1 VKKHTHDPISTGQ
14 SLDAV
19 PTCNRAVRVE
29 RRGDTLILWVPTQRR
44 WWMSGPLGWFLPFR
58 REKGIELDALG
69 QQVWQACDGERRIEQ
84 IIEDFAAEHRV
95 RFHEARLSVM
105 QFLRA
110 LMQRNLIALVV
121 PETGEGSLGGG
132 GHP

>member
-1 VKKHTHDPISTGQ
+1 MTKRAQESPSAGQ
-14 SLDAV
+14 VLDAV
-19 PTCNRAVRVE
+19 PTCNRAVREE
-29 RRGDTLILWVPTQRR
+29 RRAGALVLWVPIQRR
-44 WWMSGPLGWFLPFR
+44 WWMSGPVGWLLPFR

-84 IIEDFAAEHRV
+84 IIEDFAREHQV

-110 LMQRNLIALVV
+110 LMQRNLVALVV
-121 PETGEGSLGGG
+121 PEKAEGSPVGGADA
-132 GHP
+132 